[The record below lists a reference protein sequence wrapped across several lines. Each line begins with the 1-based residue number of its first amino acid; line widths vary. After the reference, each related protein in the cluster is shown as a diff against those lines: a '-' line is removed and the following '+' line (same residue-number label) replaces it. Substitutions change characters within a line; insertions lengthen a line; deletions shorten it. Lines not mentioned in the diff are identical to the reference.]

1 MTSAGLNLPSLGFLV
16 QDGGRIHETGSAPQ
30 DAAEAPELR
39 PTPRATVRSP
49 ALGLGSSSPLMYT
62 PRRSGSYKRVRR
74 GAIAGALK
82 RRESFEDV
90 QDLGIRHSSKLHTVE
105 QSASETLNSR
115 MQAQRRRSVNCEL
128 DVSIHNAAEDD
139 NLRLQAACDKMAEYL
154 ARLKSGSLILEVGSR
169 CGEFTLMI
177 SKRFPELYVQPT
189 EGTGETSPAL
199 FVLLQQRLG
208 PESRSEP
215 PRLASPR
222 RSAVAVSRRHTT
234 LSHAAQTAPQPSS
247 RVLPPRF
254 LDTTATAGWKQ
265 KLSSTQD
272 IHCVFAVNVV
282 QYLSQDS
289 LHRFMQGC
297 WYALKAGGILLMC
310 GPFIDHGEA
319 SDDVVVYNG
328 ALKVFAQAHQEKAG
342 REREYGW
349 SCHETSL
356 IERLGKKIGF
366 EMLSVEEVPYTNWLL
381 LVLKR
386 MKYAIPQHL
395 QGEMKNIVRA
405 PRNAAARYS
414 SGDGHGRS
422 RGNVD

>member
-1 MTSAGLNLPSLGFLV
+1 VTSAGLNLPSLGFLV
-16 QDGGRIHETGSAPQ
+16 QDGGRIHETGSVPQ

-39 PTPRATVRSP
+39 PTPRAAVRSP
-49 ALGLGSSSPLMYT
+49 ALVLGSSSPLMYA
-62 PRRSGSYKRVRR
+62 PRRSGSHKRVRR
-74 GAIAGALK
+74 GGIAGALK

-139 NLRLQAACDKMAEYL
+139 NLRLQAACDKMAKYL
-154 ARLKSGSLILEVGSR
+154 ARLKSGSLVLEVGSR

-215 PRLASPR
+215 PHLASPR
-222 RSAVAVSRRHTT
+222 RSAVAVPRRHMN
-234 LSHAAQTAPQPSS
+234 AAQTAPQPSS

-254 LDTTATAGWKQ
+254 LDTTATGGWKQ
-265 KLSSTQD
+265 KLSTTQD

-282 QYLSQDS
+282 QYLSQAS

-297 WYALKAGGILLMC
+297 WNALKAGGVLLMC

-319 SDDVVVYNG
+319 SDSVIVYDG
-328 ALKVFAQAHQEKAG
+328 ALKVFAQAYQEKAAG

-349 SCHETSL
+349 GCHETGL

-366 EMLSVEEVPYTNWLL
+366 EMISVEEVPDTNWLL

-395 QGEMKNIVRA
+395 QGELKNIVR
-405 PRNAAARYS
+405 PRKAAARYS
-414 SGDGHGRS
+414 TGDGHVRS